1 MNKTSFLTAKTLLRM
16 AEYDRKFLTITSVVN
31 SILLVSMTAKLV
43 TGIICTLSAV
53 KK

>member
-1 MNKTSFLTAKTLLRM
+1 MNKTSFLTAKTFLKM
-16 AEYDRKFLTITSVVN
+16 AEYDRKFLTITSVIN
-31 SILLVSMTAKLV
+31 SILLISMTVKLI